1 MIKLKSLF
9 TIVLPFFLLLNCF
22 GQKPALEKS
31 IKSAVSLDHTPWD
44 ILLKKYVDA
53 HGNVDYAGFKKD
65 TVLLDN
71 YLDYLAENP
80 IANTAEKEERLAYY
94 INLYNAGTV
103 HLILEHYPLK
113 SIKDLF
119 RPWGKDWIRIGSAM
133 YSLGEVEHDML
144 RKMAEPRVHFAI
156 NCASYSCPKLLNEAY
171 TASKI
176 EEQLKRATTDFIND
190 PSKNKISQD
199 GVALSKI
206 FKWYRDDFT
215 EEKSLID
222 YLNTY
227 ADIKISRDSD
237 IDYLTYDWGL
247 NEKR

>member
-1 MIKLKSLF
+1 MIKLKSLLS
-9 TIVLPFFLLLNCF
+9 IVLPFFLLLNCF
-22 GQKPALEKS
+22 GQKPPLEKS
-31 IKSAVSLDHTPWD
+31 TKSADILDHAPWD
-44 ILLKKYVDA
+44 ILLKKYVDV

-65 TVLLDN
+65 TGLLDN
-71 YLDYLAENP
+71 YLDYLADNP
-80 IANTAEKEERLAYY
+80 IADTAEKEEQLAYY

-119 RPWGKDWIRIGSAM
+119 RPWGKDCVRIGNDM

-144 RKMAEPRVHFAI
+144 RKMGEPRIHFAI

-171 TASKI
+171 NASKM
-176 EEQLKRATTDFIND
+176 EEQLERATSHFIND

-199 GVALSKI
+199 DVELSKI

-215 EEKSLID
+215 KEKSLID

-227 ADIKISRDSD
+227 ADSKISQDSD